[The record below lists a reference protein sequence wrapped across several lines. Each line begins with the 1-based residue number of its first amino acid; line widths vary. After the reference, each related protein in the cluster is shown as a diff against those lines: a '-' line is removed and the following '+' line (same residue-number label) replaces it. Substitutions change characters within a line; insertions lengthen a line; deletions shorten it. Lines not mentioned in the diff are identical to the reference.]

1 MNRVLVVVDYQKDFI
16 DGALGFSGAE
26 NIEDKIIELIK
37 EFKSQGDMVLFL
49 KDTHQDN
56 YMETIE
62 GKYLPVPHCIKGT
75 EGWNYPP
82 HLEAE
87 VGYLPPIEKET
98 FGSLTLGN
106 ILKGLNPYEIHLC
119 GLVSD
124 ICVFTNAVIAKSAC
138 PNAEIFIR
146 ADASDSSDKEMEEK
160 TYDVAKHL
168 HIQIIE

>member
-16 DGALGFSGAE
+16 DGSLGFSGAE
-26 NIEDKIIELIK
+26 DIEEKILNLIE
-37 EFKSQGDMVLFL
+37 EFKSEGDMVLFL
-49 KDTHQDN
+49 KDTHHED
-56 YMETIE
+56 YMDTVE
-62 GKYLPVPHCIKGT
+62 GKNLPVPHCIKGT
-75 EGWNYPP
+75 PGWEYPP
-82 HLEAE
+82 ALEAK

-106 ILKGLNPYEIHLC
+106 ILKGLNPSEVHLC

-124 ICVFTNAVIAKSAC
+124 ICVFTNAVIAKSAV

-146 ADASDSSDKEMEEK
+146 ADASDSNDKDMEEK

-168 HIQIIE
+168 HIQIID